1 MEIDVCPLS
10 LGLDPDQPNAAQIG
24 RIIENHL
31 VEAIET
37 SSPRLIESFRPVV
50 DTGGYDWAGC
60 PYGDFDALRLVQ
72 FKGTLHVDHRK
83 GVEIVRFMFNTP
95 YLEPRRNT
103 SVLFGHFDPVIE
115 KLTDPLFLVPSLR
128 LAEVARRHYCAYHR
142 MTHWQFRANIRD
154 GAADMASPY
163 RVSPRALAAGLFPT
177 IAHPSAAGLSLSPQA
192 MEKGAFFEYDFIARF
207 LRDCGGD
214 EKLLRPETDFGRDFL
229 ALGFGRFSWASLA
242 IKGTVSLTPD
252 GLIHVRIPGRTFL
265 PHRRHVVL
273 VKHFDESRRQMH
285 PQSWLIPSLDFAR
298 LAVHSGGD
306 YQMETTLN
314 PTTNR
319 WARYAIP
326 SDEDAATFIQ
336 WMRRPPA

>member
-1 MEIDVCPLS
+1 MEIDICPGS
-10 LGLDPDQPNAAQIG
+10 LGLDPDQTNAAQYG
-24 RIIENHL
+24 RIIENHF

-37 SSPRLIESFRPVV
+37 SSPRLIEGFRPVV
-50 DTGGYDWAGC
+50 DTGGYDWVGC
-60 PYGDFDALRLVQ
+60 PYGDFGSLRLVQ
-72 FKGTLHVDHRK
+72 FKGTLHVDRLK
-83 GVEIVRFMFNTP
+83 GVEIVRFMFNAP
-95 YLEPRRNT
+95 HLEPRRNT
-103 SVLFGHFDPVIE
+103 SVLFGRFDPAIE
-115 KLTDPLFLVPSLR
+115 NLTDPLFLVPSLR

-142 MTHWQFRANIRD
+142 LTHWQFRANIRD
-154 GAADMASPY
+154 GAADMAAPY
-163 RVSPRALAAGLFPT
+163 RVKTSELAARLFPT
-177 IAHPSAAGLSLSPQA
+177 ISSTSSASLRLSPQA

-207 LRDCGGD
+207 LRDSGGD

-285 PQSWLIPSLDFAR
+285 PLSWLIPSVDFAR

-314 PTTNR
+314 PTRNR

-326 SDEDAATFIQ
+326 SDEDAATFIR